1 MQFLNPLALAG
12 LAAALIPLAVH
23 LLHRGRPRVVPFS
36 NVGFLRQVHLSHMR
50 GLRLRQWLVLLLRML
65 AFACLALACARPAL
79 QEGAGLFGGSR
90 PAAAVLLLDH
100 SFSTRYSPPGGRA
113 FDRLRLRA
121 DEVLSLYEDGRH
133 RVSVI
138 PFAAR
143 PDTADR
149 ASAVRLLRERLAAR
163 APGEAGT
170 DVSRALR
177 AAGRQL
183 ARTPAARGEIYL
195 FTDRARPGW
204 EDMRPGLSGTN
215 PQSLFVISPSGGRRR
230 NLYVAEVGA
239 AGWLAAPGTRL
250 NIGARVGQSGG
261 GEARLS
267 VDLFLDGERVQ
278 RRRVQ
283 VPASG
288 TAAVEFEV
296 APRRSGRLTGFV
308 EVEADDLPLDNR
320 RHFTLHVPDR
330 ISVLLAGPDRGDTY
344 YARRALA
351 AAATGDAALQV
362 ESVTFPELDEEA
374 LAGVDVLVLCHL
386 EDPPPRLARQVRR
399 FVEAGGGLLLL
410 PGPQADLA
418 RLNRDWLPGLVPAT
432 LAGIAGRP
440 GEEAYVAL
448 DSSRADARLFA
459 GLVAESGD
467 RPRFRA
473 RFDLVT
479 RRQLS
484 VLARFDDGKPA
495 LVEGR
500 PGDGRALLW
509 AVPLDLAWSDWPRS
523 GSFVP
528 LLHRLCRYLAQPAGG
543 ADYTVGDRAWRRLPG
558 SRVDDRMQA
567 QAPSGRRRFIR
578 AETSLGDLRWA
589 LPPLEEAGIWRLVGP
604 DGGVRDEFAVN
615 VDAAES
621 DLSAWPE
628 QEIRR
633 RLPGASL
640 HFLDD
645 ETAVGER
652 VLALRHGRELW
663 RECLVLALVLL
674 LLELWIGRAPL
685 PKPAAQGPDQPSRP
699 RSISKV

>member
-12 LAAALIPLAVH
+12 LAAALVPLAVH

-36 NVGFLRQVHLSHMR
+36 NVAFLRQVHLSHMR

-79 QEGAGLFGGSR
+79 QEGAGLLGGSR
-90 PAAAVLLLDH
+90 PAAAVLLLDQ
-100 SFSTRYSPPGGRA
+100 SFSTRYSPPGGRTW
-113 FDRLRLRA
+113 DRLRLRA
-121 DEVLSLYEDGRH
+121 DEVLSLFEDGRH
-133 RVSVI
+133 RVGVI

-143 PDTADR
+143 PDSVDGAP
-149 ASAVRLLRERLAAR
+149 AVGLLRQRLAER

-177 AAGRQL
+177 AAGREL
-183 ARTPAARGEIYL
+183 ARTPEAPGEIYL
-195 FTDRARPGW
+195 FTDLARAGW
-204 EDMRPGLSGTN
+204 EDVSPGLAGSG
-215 PQSLFVISPSGGRRR
+215 PRSLFVIAPSGGRRS
-230 NLYVAEVGA
+230 NLWVAEVVA
-239 AGWLAAPGTRL
+239 AGWLAAPGTPIRL
-250 NIGARVGQSGG
+250 GARVGQSGG
-261 GEARLS
+261 SEGPVS

-278 RRRVQ
+278 RRRVV

-288 TAAVEFEV
+288 TAEVEFAV
-296 APRRSGRLTGFV
+296 APRRGGRLTGFV
-308 EVEADDLPLDNR
+308 EVEADDLPVDNR
-320 RHFTLHVPDR
+320 RHFTLHAPER
-330 ISVLLAGPDRGDTY
+330 IAVLLAGPDRGATY

-362 ESVTFPELDEEA
+362 ESLALGELSEEA

-386 EDPPPRLARQVRR
+386 EDPPARQARQVRR
-399 FVEAGGGLLLL
+399 FVEAGGGVLLL
-410 PGPQADLA
+410 PGPRADLS

-432 LAGIAGRP
+432 LAGVAGRP

-448 DSSRADARLFA
+448 DSTRVDARLFA
-459 GLVAESGD
+459 GLLADPGD
-467 RPRFRA
+467 RPRFQA
-473 RFDLVT
+473 RFDVVT
-479 RRQLS
+479 RRQLA
-484 VLARFDDGKPA
+484 VLARFDDGRPA

-509 AVPLDLAWSDWPRS
+509 AVPLDPAWSDWPRR

-528 LLHRLCRYLAQPAGG
+528 LLHRLCRYLARPAGD
-543 ADYTVGDRAWRRLPG
+543 AAYTVGDRAWRRLPG

-589 LPPLEEAGIWRLVGP
+589 LPPLDEAGIWRLVGP
-604 DGGVRDEFAVN
+604 DGEVRDEFAVN
-615 VDAAES
+615 VDPAES
-621 DLSAWPE
+621 DLTAWSE

-633 RLPGASL
+633 RLPETSL

-645 ETAVGER
+645 GEPLR
-652 VLALRHGRELW
+652 DQVLALRHGRELW
-663 RECLVLALVLL
+663 RECLVLALALL

-685 PKPAAQGPDQPSRP
+685 PKAAAREA
-699 RSISKV
+699 

>member
-12 LAAALIPLAVH
+12 LAAALVPLAVH

-36 NVGFLRQVHLSHMR
+36 NVAFLRRVHLSHMR

-65 AFACLALACARPAL
+65 AVACLALACARPAL
-79 QEGAGLFGGSR
+79 QEGASLLGGSR
-90 PAAAVLLLDH
+90 PTSAVVLLDH
-100 SFSTRYSPPGGRA
+100 SFSARYSPPGGRL
-113 FDRLRLRA
+113 FDRLRQRA

-143 PDTADR
+143 PDSADG
-149 ASAVRLLRERLAAR
+149 AAVGLLRERLADL

-177 AAGRQL
+177 AAARQL

-195 FTDRARPGW
+195 FTDLARAGW
-204 EDMRPGLSGTN
+204 EDVRPGLLGPGPRT
-215 PQSLFVISPSGGRRR
+215 LFVVSAAGGRRR
-230 NLYVAEVGA
+230 NLHVPEVRA
-239 AGWLAAPGTRL
+239 AGWLAAPGARL
-250 NIGARVGQSGG
+250 GIGARVGQSGG
-261 GEARLS
+261 GEADLS

-288 TAAVEFEV
+288 AAEAAFTV
-296 APRRSGRLTGFV
+296 APRRSGRLPGFV
-308 EVEADDLPLDNR
+308 EVEADDLPADNR
-320 RHFTLHVPDR
+320 RYFILQVPEGVA
-330 ISVLLAGPDRGDTY
+330 VLVAGPARSDTY

-351 AAATGDAALQV
+351 AAATGDAALKV
-362 ESVTFPELDEEA
+362 EAATLDELDDDS

-386 EDPPPRLARQVRR
+386 ENATAAQARQVRR

-410 PGPQADLA
+410 PGPAADLA

-432 LAGIAGRP
+432 LAGVAGRP
-440 GEEAYVAL
+440 GEEAYAVL
-448 DSSRADARLFA
+448 DSNSADAGLFA
-459 GLVAESGD
+459 GLLAEPGD
-467 RPRFRA
+467 RPRFQA
-473 RFDLVT
+473 RFDVVT
-479 RRQLS
+479 RRQLA
-484 VLARFDDGKPA
+484 VLARFDDGRPA

-500 PGDGRALLW
+500 PGEGRALLW
-509 AVPLDLAWSDWPRS
+509 AVPLDLAWSDWPRR

-528 LLHRLCRYLAQPAGG
+528 LLHRLCRYLARPAGD
-543 ADYTVGDRAWRRLPG
+543 AAYTVGDRAWRRLPG
-558 SRVDDRMQA
+558 SRVDDRVQA

-589 LPPLEEAGIWRLVGP
+589 LPPLDEAGIWRLLGP
-604 DGGVRDEFAVN
+604 DGSVRDEFAVN
-615 VDAAES
+615 VDPAES
-621 DLSAWPE
+621 DLTALSE
-628 QEIRR
+628 QEIRD

-645 ETAVGER
+645 GTPLGER

-663 RECLVLALVLL
+663 RECLVLALALL
-674 LLELWIGRAPL
+674 LLELWIARAPL
-685 PKPAAQGPDQPSRP
+685 PKAAARGA
-699 RSISKV
+699 